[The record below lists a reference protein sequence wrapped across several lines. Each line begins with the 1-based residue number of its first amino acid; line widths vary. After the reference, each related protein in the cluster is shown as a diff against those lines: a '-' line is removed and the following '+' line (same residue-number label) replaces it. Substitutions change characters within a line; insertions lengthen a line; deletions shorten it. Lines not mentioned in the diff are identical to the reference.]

1 VSNLAIQIWPEIL
14 RTLDFSVLDNTY
26 MGLGTAIDNPAR
38 VYWVQNLT
46 DVQVTFSFDG
56 VNDHFTLPD
65 DGFLLLD
72 STSNRTNVGG
82 AFAFPTGTR
91 TYVKISGAV
100 APTKGSVN
108 LTVFYGK
115 NG

>member
-1 VSNLAIQIWPEIL
+1 MSNLAIQIWPEPL
-14 RTLDFSVLDNTY
+14 RTIDFSDLSPSY
-26 MGLGTAIDNPAR
+26 MGIGTAINNPAR
-38 VYWVQNLT
+38 VYWVQNLS
-46 DVQVTFSFDG
+46 DVQVTFSLDG

-72 STSNRTNVGG
+72 STSNKTNVGG
-82 AFAFPTGTR
+82 AFAFPAGTR
-91 TYVKISGAV
+91 TYVKLTGAV